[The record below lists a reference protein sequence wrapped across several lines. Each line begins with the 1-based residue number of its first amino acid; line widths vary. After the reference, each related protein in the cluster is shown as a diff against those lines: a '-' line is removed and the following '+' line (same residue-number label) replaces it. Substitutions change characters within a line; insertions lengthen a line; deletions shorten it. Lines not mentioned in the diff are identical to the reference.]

1 MAKKE
6 IEIILKTPDDLIKT
20 NTTAIVGENA
30 IKYRE
35 KDILVVLKQDS
46 NTLFLTRENNEYQ
59 LNLEFQENKKT
70 LGSYLLKDNN
80 IMLELEILTKDL
92 KIDKNTIY
100 IMYELHDEIR
110 EYIINI
116 KDWYYVRKIRSINH

>member
-20 NTTAIVGENA
+20 NTTAIVGEDA

-116 KDWYYVRKIRSINH
+116 KD

>member
-6 IEIILKTPDDLIKT
+6 IEIVLKTPDDLIKI
-20 NTTAIVGENA
+20 NTSAIVNEN
-30 IKYRE
+30 IVKYRE
-35 KDILVVLKQDS
+35 KDILVVLKQYGD
-46 NTLFLTRENNEYQ
+46 TLFLTRENDEYQ
-59 LNLEFQENKKT
+59 LNLKFQENKKT

-80 IMLELEILTKDL
+80 MILELEILTKNL

-116 KDWYYVRKIRSINH
+116 KD

>member
-6 IEIILKTPDDLIKT
+6 IEIVLKTPDDLIKV
-20 NTTAIVGENA
+20 NTSAIVNEN
-30 IKYRE
+30 IVKYRE
-35 KDILVVLKQDS
+35 KDILVVLKQYG

-59 LNLEFQENKKT
+59 LNLKFQENKKT

-80 IMLELEILTKDL
+80 MILELEILTKNL

-116 KDWYYVRKIRSINH
+116 KDWFYVREVRNINH